1 MVASTRSSSKRYLQ
15 YANEEDVMPRKRARK
30 SILTTPFPL
39 LDLPPEV
46 RALVLEELLLLSEPV
61 EFTSGKMQYGTVAQ
75 WRAHFAA
82 LPPPR
87 LFPAILCTCKQLYEE
102 GSKILYSN
110 TIMCRISNTRDK
122 LLWCGNPLVILAR
135 RWGEVGELPRAILNK
150 ISKIHIDIYL
160 HYKDP
165 YYNLLQVEDAVRE
178 LAKGVRTKASSWNDF
193 SIELI
198 HVEPIEERTTDFFES
213 PDEVLKPL
221 IYLRK
226 CSKVLIKGASEAF
239 ASELTNLMTSTTP
252 CVDLDLM
259 LDAAEKYVLD
269 KFPEE
274 DDDEPSEDD
283 ESDDRAIQKIWD
295 IYSLLEPA
303 RDKNDAEAFFKA
315 RSQLLLLVSLYERR
329 KLADVFE
336 HDPPDRKADDW
347 LRTKEP
353 TMGIEEAE
361 ETMEAVGRMM
371 PARD

>member
-1 MVASTRSSSKRYLQ
+1 
-15 YANEEDVMPRKRARK
+15 MPRKRARK
-30 SILTTPFPL
+30 SGLTAPFPL

-61 EFTSGKMQYGTVAQ
+61 EFTSYKMQYGTVAQ

-102 GSKILYSN
+102 GSTILYSN
-110 TIMCRISNTRDK
+110 TIMCRISNTKDK

-150 ISKIHIDIYL
+150 ISRIHIEIYL
-160 HYKDP
+160 HYEDP
-165 YYNLLQVEDAVRE
+165 YYNLMQVEDAVRE
-178 LAKGVRTKASSWNDF
+178 LAKGIRTKAPSWHDF
-193 SIELI
+193 SIELV
-198 HVEPIEERTTDFFES
+198 HAEPIGERTTDYFES

-226 CSKVLIKGASEAF
+226 YSKVLIKGASEPF
-239 ASELTNLMTSTTP
+239 TSELTDLMTSATP

-259 LDAAEKYVLD
+259 LDAAENYVKD

-274 DDDEPSEDD
+274 DDDGLSGDNEFEDW
-283 ESDDRAIQKIWD
+283 AIQKIWD
-295 IYSLLEPA
+295 TYSLLEPA
-303 RDKNDAEAFFKA
+303 RDKNDAEAFFTA

-329 KLADVFE
+329 KLADVFQ
-336 HDPPDRKADDW
+336 HDPPDRQADDW
-347 LRTKEP
+347 LRMKEP
-353 TMGIEEAE
+353 TMGIEGAE
-361 ETMEAVGRMM
+361 ESMEAVGRMM
-371 PARD
+371 QARD